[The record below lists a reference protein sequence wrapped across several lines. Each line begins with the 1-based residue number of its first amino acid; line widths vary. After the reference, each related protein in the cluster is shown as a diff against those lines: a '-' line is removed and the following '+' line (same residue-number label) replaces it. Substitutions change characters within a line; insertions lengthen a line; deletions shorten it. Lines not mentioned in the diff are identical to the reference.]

1 MTEPTG
7 ADLTWMA
14 VAIEWSRRC
23 PFVPDRF
30 NVGAVVVADSQE
42 LEHGYSR
49 DVDPHMHAEESA
61 LSRLSGVDL
70 TGATIYTSM
79 EPCTIRASHPRTCTQ
94 LILATGITRV
104 VYAIREPSFLVE
116 CDGVEQLAAAG
127 LTVIEAPSLAAEVRA
142 VNAHI
147 PWS

>member
-1 MTEPTG
+1 
-7 ADLTWMA
+7 
-14 VAIEWSRRC
+14 
-23 PFVPDRF
+23 
-30 NVGAVVVADSQE
+30 
-42 LEHGYSR
+42 
-49 DVDPHMHAEESA
+49 
-61 LSRLSGVDL
+61 
-70 TGATIYTSM
+70 M

-127 LTVIEAPSLAAEVRA
+127 LTVIETPSLAAEVRA

>member
-1 MTEPTG
+1 
-7 ADLTWMA
+7 
-14 VAIEWSRRC
+14 
-23 PFVPDRF
+23 
-30 NVGAVVVADSQE
+30 
-42 LEHGYSR
+42 
-49 DVDPHMHAEESA
+49 
-61 LSRLSGVDL
+61 
-70 TGATIYTSM
+70 M

-94 LILATGITRV
+94 LILASGITRV

-127 LTVIEAPSLAAEVRA
+127 LTVIETPSLAAEVRA